1 MKLTLTPRVLL
12 TLLLAPLVNLH
23 AAEKAKPNNIIIL
36 ANDLGYQDLG
46 CQGSPDIPTP
56 NLDRLAASGVRCTSG
71 YVAWCA
77 CAPSRAGII
86 TGQDPHRF
94 GFYTNPVAIGV

>member
-23 AAEKAKPNNIIIL
+23 AAEKAKPNNIIIP

-46 CQGSPDIPTP
+46 CPGQSRHPDAEP
-56 NLDRLAASGVRCTSG
+56 
-71 YVAWCA
+71 
-77 CAPSRAGII
+77 
-86 TGQDPHRF
+86 
-94 GFYTNPVAIGV
+94 